1 MKQNQKILL
10 AIGLGVVILLNVLI
24 LGWLLADFFSG
35 PNGEGIVVA
44 TDSGEE
50 TMVEETTGE
59 ETTEDEET
67 SSEEET
73 KADPVEQ
80 IVGELSFN
88 DAKRVI
94 HTFSWG
100 SGEGQLGV
108 YGAWNDYLYPRAF
121 AVEDGAIFVLDEANQ
136 RILICE
142 NEIYSEIKVEGMPE
156 DGKIKYQNGWIAVW
170 GKERDKYFTMIFK
183 RDRDVK
189 MTIEIPED
197 VVKYGTVADVLEI
210 GETEIVWK
218 VVKEGNRRAYRYNWT
233 TGELKGE
240 TLEYQEYEIVYKPG
254 LIGGYEDNAYY
265 CYAEDDSGVKL
276 FNRENKEYRIYTK
289 VDDARY
295 DYILPK
301 ATEYLSADGHLYLM
315 EGFIDRVEISE
326 LVFDAEK
333 AVIVE
338 ETEPIEPTTDESTGE
353 EPESTE
359 NPSQVEWI
367 KREIPLSEAKSI
379 MYTLPWGAGQ
389 GQFGRIE
396 SESLTRDIEVENGVV
411 YLLDSVNQRVKVFE
425 GDLYSEID
433 ISRVTSPYDM
443 KCKNGL
449 IAIFDRANGAV
460 AVFRKDGNLE
470 TEFKTEQYHL
480 FGYLI
485 SVLELGDTY
494 IEWNLKL
501 NIGSS
506 VSGYRRLRYDW
517 VENRAQITGKLEE
530 HSNDDVPKDEDYSIV
545 IGRHDGDVYYY
556 PAIMGERQYAYKLT
570 RQTGEYRLYTT
581 IDTSSHYYFQPLWYL
596 SADGHFYVVEY
607 MQDRVEISEIKLE
620 PVDS

>member
-10 AIGLGVVILLNVLI
+10 VIGLGVVILLNVLI
-24 LGWLLADFFSG
+24 LSWLLTDFFSG
-35 PNGEGIVVA
+35 PNESKETVAA

-50 TMVEETTGE
+50 TTVEETTGE
-59 ETTEDEET
+59 ETTEHGETILEAETTEEI
-67 SSEEET
+67 
-73 KADPVEQ
+73 PVEQ
-80 IVGELSFN
+80 IVGELSLD

-100 SGEGQLGV
+100 NGEGQLGI
-108 YGAWNDYLYPRAF
+108 YGTWRDYLYPRSF
-121 AVEDGAIFVLDEANQ
+121 AVDDGAIFVLDEVNK

-142 NEIYSEIKVEGMPE
+142 NETYSEIKVERMPE
-156 DGKIKYQNGWIAVW
+156 DGRIKCQDGWIVVW
-170 GKERDKYFTMIFK
+170 GKEQDKYFTTIFK
-183 RDRDVK
+183 RDRNVQ

-197 VVKYGTVADVLEI
+197 VVTYGTVADVLEI

-218 VVKEGNRRAYRYNWT
+218 AVKEGRRIAYRYNWT
-233 TGELKGE
+233 TGELKAE
-240 TLEYQEYEIVYKPG
+240 TLEYQEYELVYKPG

-265 CYAEDDSGVKL
+265 CYAEDDSSVKL
-276 FNRENKEYRIYTK
+276 FNRENKEYRIYIK

-295 DYILPK
+295 DYILSK
-301 ATEYLSADGHLYLM
+301 TTEYLSADGHLYLM

-326 LVFDAEK
+326 LVFDVKK
-333 AVIVE
+333 AVIVDK
-338 ETEPIEPTTDESTGE
+338 TEVIEPATDESTEE

-359 NPSQVEWI
+359 IPSQVEWI
-367 KREIPLSEAKSI
+367 KREIPLAKAKNI

-389 GQFGRIE
+389 GQFGRDE
-396 SESLTRDIEVENGVV
+396 SKTLTRDIEVENGVI
-411 YLLDSVNQRVKVFE
+411 YLLDSVNRRVMVFE

-443 KCKNGL
+443 KCQNDR

-460 AVFRKDGNLE
+460 AVFGKDGKLE

-480 FGYLI
+480 FGYLTEL
-485 SVLELGDTY
+485 LELGDTY
-494 IEWNLKL
+494 VEWRLKL
-501 NIGSS
+501 NIGST
-506 VSGYRRLRYDW
+506 VMGDRRLRYDW
-517 VENRAQITGKLEE
+517 VENCAQITGKPEE
-530 HSNDDVPKDEDYSIV
+530 YSNDDVPKDEDYSSV
-545 IGRHDGDVYYY
+545 IGRHEGDIYYY
-556 PAIMGERQYAYKLT
+556 PAIMGGRQYTYRLT

-581 IDTSSHYYFQPLWYL
+581 IDTSTYYDYQPLWYL

-620 PVDS
+620 P